1 MPANGRG
8 FSITFDY
15 RCPFAAQCPRAC
27 ARRPSREEPTSASSS
42 CRSRSA
48 RSTSPRVRLPSGRTR
63 RHATNSSRWQRGSSC
78 ATATK
83 TCSPRHTWHC
93 SPARHDHSGD
103 LRDEAV
109 VRAALASAGVDDD
122 EVFAELAAGWPFE
135 VLREEHETAVSRHS
149 VFGVPTFIAGDEAVF
164 VRLMTRPQGDN
175 ALARATIDRVLDL
188 LVEHTD
194 LNEFKRTTIPR

>member
-1 MPANGRG
+1 MPADRRG

-15 RCPFAAQCPRAC
+15 RCPFARNAHEHVLAALAGGADLSVRFVPFSLSQVHVAEGAPPVWEDPA
-27 ARRPSREEPTSASSS
+27 ARDQLIAL
-42 CRSRSA
+42 A
-48 RSTSPRVRLPSGRTR
+48 AGIVVRD
-63 RHATNSSRWQRGSSC
+63 RHEDLFPA
-78 ATATK
+78 AHLALFA
-83 TCSPRHTWHC
+83 
-93 SPARHDHSGD
+93 ARHDHSGD

-122 EVFAELAAGWPFE
+122 EVFAEIAAGWPFE
-135 VLREEHETAVSRHS
+135 ILREEHEDAVTRHS

-164 VRLMTRPQGDN
+164 VRLMTRPRGDN

-188 LVEHTD
+188 LVGHTD